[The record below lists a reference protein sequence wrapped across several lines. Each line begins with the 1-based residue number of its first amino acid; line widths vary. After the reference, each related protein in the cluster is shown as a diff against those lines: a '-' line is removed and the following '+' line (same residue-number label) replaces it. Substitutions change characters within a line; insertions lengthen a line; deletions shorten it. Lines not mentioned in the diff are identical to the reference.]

1 MSHINKKGNPY
12 IIDISNKD
20 VTERVAVASGEI
32 KFDKETYKKIK
43 SFETKKGNLE
53 KTAIIGGIM
62 GAKETSRLIPLC
74 HNIPINHINI
84 EVIKNDKKFTF
95 IVKSTVKTNANTGV
109 EMEALTAVTISC
121 LTIYDMCKYLNKK
134 IKIQNV
140 HLVSKIGVKKAI
152 IVQNVLWIVLH
163 IYELEILS
171 DSMTWF
177 GSLLLAITLGILGDM
192 IALKWNSVRPLML
205 GHIWLNVGW
214 VVTLFIL

>member
-121 LTIYDMCKYLNKK
+121 LISCLTIYDMCKYLNKK
-134 IKIQNV
+134 IKIQNI
-140 HLVSKIGVKKAI
+140 HLLSKTGGKSNI
-152 IVQNVLWIVLH
+152 
-163 IYELEILS
+163 
-171 DSMTWF
+171 
-177 GSLLLAITLGILGDM
+177 
-192 IALKWNSVRPLML
+192 
-205 GHIWLNVGW
+205 
-214 VVTLFIL
+214 